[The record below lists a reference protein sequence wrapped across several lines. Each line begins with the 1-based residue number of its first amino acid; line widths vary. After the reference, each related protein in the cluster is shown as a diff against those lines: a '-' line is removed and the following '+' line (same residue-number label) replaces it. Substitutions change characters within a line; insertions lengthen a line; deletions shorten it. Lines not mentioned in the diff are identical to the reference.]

1 MTERGLVIDIS
12 EQIARVKVEKSGDC
26 GSCNAC
32 SIDKNRT
39 MIAEVDNPI
48 NAKKG
53 DSVLIEV
60 SDNQAI
66 KAGLLVFGLPLAALF
81 LGVFGVSKIAES
93 IGFTNSSN
101 TIGGIIGFMLFAL
114 VSVGV
119 YFYSGHSK
127 KNGHHSL
134 KIIKILKT

>member
-1 MTERGLVIDIS
+1 MTEHGLVIDTY
-12 EQIARVKVEKSGDC
+12 EQIAHVKVEKSKNCEG
-26 GSCNAC
+26 CNAC
-32 SIDKNRT
+32 SVGQGRT
-39 MIAEVDNPI
+39 MVAEVDNPI

-60 SDNQAI
+60 SDKQAI

-81 LGVFGVSKIAES
+81 FGVFGVSKIAER
-93 IGFTNSSN
+93 IGFTNSSGV
-101 TIGGIIGFMLFAL
+101 IGGIIGFVLFAL

>member
-1 MTERGLVIDIS
+1 MTERGLVVDTD
-12 EQIARVKVEKSGDC
+12 EQIAHVKVEKSGDC
-26 GSCNAC
+26 GGCNAC
-32 SIDKNRT
+32 SIGKDRT
-39 MIAEVDNPI
+39 MIAEVENPI

-60 SDNQAI
+60 NDKQAI

-81 LGVFGVSKIAES
+81 LGVFGISKIAQI
-93 IGFTNSSN
+93 IGFANSSS
-101 TIGGIIGFMLFAL
+101 TIGGIIGFVLFAL

-127 KNGHHSL
+127 KNGRHSL
-134 KIIKILKT
+134 KIIKILNT